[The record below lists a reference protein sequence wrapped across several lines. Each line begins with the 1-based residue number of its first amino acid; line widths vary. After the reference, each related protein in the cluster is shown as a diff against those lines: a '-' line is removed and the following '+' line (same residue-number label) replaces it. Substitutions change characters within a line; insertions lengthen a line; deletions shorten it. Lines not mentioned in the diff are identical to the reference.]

1 MNIYTILFMAQSFVC
16 VFACVYCYTLGVK
29 HGRIVRNDGV
39 PYAPNPVSAV
49 KDAVHE
55 VQERKEMEKQEAGLT
70 DVMSVSRESMLK
82 AIEEERRSGKKV
94 GK

>member
-1 MNIYTILFMAQSFVC
+1 MNIYPLLFMAQSFAC
-16 VFACVYCYTLGVK
+16 VLACVYCYTLGVK
-29 HGRIVRNDGV
+29 HGHIAKNDGV
-39 PYAPNPVSAV
+39 PHAPNPASAV
-49 KDAVHE
+49 RDAVHE
-55 VQERKEMEKQEAGLT
+55 AQERKEIDKQEAGLT